1 MLYRKIIYIP
11 ICTCTATISHKR
23 VTKPCTF
30 PKGTR
35 VSRSASLRGTAC
47 DVSFL
52 LQGRFLTLLQILHAL
67 VLKLFCFSLL
77 HPVFL
82 FMQKQHD
89 WLFQLL
95 LPGLID
101 NSSNFIPFFFFK
113 QRKSFFFF
121 FNFHTT

>member
-1 MLYRKIIYIP
+1 MLYHKSIYIP
-11 ICTCTATISHKR
+11 ICTCTVTISQKKS
-23 VTKPCTF
+23 TKPCTF

-35 VSRSASLRGTAC
+35 VPSSAFLRGTAC
-47 DVSFL
+47 DISFL
-52 LQGRFLTLLQILHAL
+52 LQGRFPTLLQILHAL

-82 FMQKQHD
+82 FVKKQHN

-101 NSSNFIPFFFFK
+101 SSSNFIHFFFFLN
-113 QRKSFFFF
+113 RESHFFF
-121 FNFHTT
+121 